1 MARDYLADFQKV
13 LEQISLDEVQGTETP
28 AADLL
33 TLNMSDSKGRRFN
46 ATHLRGALR
55 AGEAAGHGSFIVGR
69 RGYPTRFAWSKVPA
83 GKASAKATAPAEAAP
98 AVAAAPPPA
107 PVAAP
112 AAPSSTGGV
121 RHTLN
126 LRPGVTV
133 HIELPADLTS
143 REAVRLAHWVQAL
156 PFE

>member
-1 MARDYLADFQKV
+1 MPPTRKTFLQ
-13 LEQISLDEVQGTETP
+13 SR
-28 AADLL
+28 AAD
-33 TLNMSDSKGRRFN
+33 R
-46 ATHLRGALR
+46 ATGVLSG
-55 AGEAAGHGSFIVGR
+55 
-69 RGYPTRFAWSKVPA
+69 
-83 GKASAKATAPAEAAP
+83 
-98 AVAAAPPPA
+98 
-107 PVAAP
+107 